1 MPLVVQKFGGSSV
14 ADKERIMNA
23 ARKAI
28 RAKKAGNQVIV
39 VVSARGDTTDELI
52 ELAREISEHPPT
64 REMDMLLSTG
74 EQISIALMAM
84 AIQELGERA
93 ISFTGAQV
101 GIVTDSSHTKAR
113 IKSIST
119 ERLREALDAGNVV
132 IVAGFQ
138 GIDDAGNITTLGRGG
153 SDTTAVALATVM
165 KQGSGVRGQ
174 ESVVCDI
181 YTDVD
186 GIFTTDPRLVPEAR
200 KLDVVSYDEMLE
212 LASVGANVL
221 SSRSI
226 EFARKFGVPLQKRSS
241 FSDVE
246 GTWIV
251 PEAEWMNDVIV
262 CGAALQKDEARIA
275 VIDVPDRPGV
285 SHQIFTAIANKNI
298 AVDMIAQNVGVGG
311 KASIGFTVP
320 AIELHATLKALAPVV
335 QEMGAR
341 VQDEEGVSKVSIV
354 GTGMRTHTGVA
365 QRMFAALADAGINMK
380 MITTGDIKISVLV
393 DKNDGVKALRAVH
406 KAFELDKPR
415 PGSGLPIDAA
425 NGERTAFQKRPPA
438 PVQDSKNEHE
448 LLAQLASMED
458 IVVSDAVLDVEQ
470 GRITIANVPDRPGNC
485 SRIFQGV
492 ADAGIV
498 VDMIVGNPSENG
510 LAQLSFSV
518 PGADLQRALEVTQ
531 KVVKA
536 IDPRA
541 TASAD
546 TNIARLI
553 VNGIGM
559 RTHTGVAKRM
569 FGALAE
575 RGINI
580 AMINTSE
587 IRVSVVVDKAK
598 GQEALEALKRAF
610 NL

>member
-1 MPLVVQKFGGSSV
+1 VPLVVQKFGGSSV

-28 RAKKAGNQVIV
+28 QAKKAGSQVIV

-52 ELAREISEHPPT
+52 ELAKEISEHPPT

-84 AIQELGERA
+84 AIQELGEKA

-119 ERLREALDAGNVV
+119 DRLRDALDAGHVV

-138 GIDDAGNITTLGRGG
+138 GIDGAGNITTLGRGG
-153 SDTTAVALATVM
+153 SDTTAVALAAVM
-165 KQGSGVRGQ
+165 GQGRGDKETRRQ
-174 ESVVCDI
+174 GDKEVACDI

-251 PEAEWMNDVIV
+251 PEAEWMNNVIV

-298 AVDMIAQNVGVGG
+298 AVDMIAQNVGAGG
-311 KASIGFTVP
+311 KASIVFTVP
-320 AIELHATLKALAPVV
+320 AIELHATIKALGPVI

-354 GTGMRTHTGVA
+354 GTGMRSHTGVA
-365 QRMFAALADAGINMK
+365 QRMFTALADAGINMK

-406 KAFELDKPR
+406 KAFDLDQPR
-415 PGSGLPIDAA
+415 PGSGLPIDEKVPDTF
-425 NGERTAFQKRPPA
+425 NG
-438 PVQDSKNEHE
+438 KNEQE

-458 IVVSDAVLDVEQ
+458 IVVSDVVLDDEQ
-470 GRITIANVPDRPGNC
+470 GRITIASVPDRPGNC
-485 SRIFQGV
+485 SRIFQAV

-518 PGADLQRALEVTQ
+518 PSTDLQRALEVTQ
-531 KVVKA
+531 KVVKS
-536 IDPRA
+536 IDPKA
-541 TASAD
+541 VAGAD
-546 TNIARLI
+546 SNIARLI
-553 VNGIGM
+553 VSGIGM

-587 IRVSVVVDKAK
+587 IRVSVVVDKSK
-598 GQEALEALKRAF
+598 GPEALDALKNAF
-610 NL
+610 NLT